1 MYNNRRYKGHLKS
14 ITEFWLGEKKE
25 KKPRTGSVRH
35 SINVRTSKF
44 KINTRS
50 IKYFIKNVL
59 VHKENMHHLLI
70 KMSSVHSSKITML
83 CMAKEERLVKF
94 HGC

>member
-1 MYNNRRYKGHLKS
+1 MIRG
-14 ITEFWLGEKKE
+14 KKR

-50 IKYFIKNVL
+50 IKYFIKNFISQGEYAPL
-59 VHKENMHHLLI
+59 VD
-70 KMSSVHSSKITML
+70 
-83 CMAKEERLVKF
+83 
-94 HGC
+94 